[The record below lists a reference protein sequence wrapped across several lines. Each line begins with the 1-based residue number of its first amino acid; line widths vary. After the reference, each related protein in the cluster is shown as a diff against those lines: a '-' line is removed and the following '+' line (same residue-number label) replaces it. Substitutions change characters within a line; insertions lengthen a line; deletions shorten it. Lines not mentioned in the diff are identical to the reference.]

1 MRKALIFLAAGLSR
15 RFGPENKLLHEV
27 EGLPLYRHTLDKLER
42 LQGESTCLLVVTNT
56 PEIQRH
62 CEARGISWTPS
73 PEAERGISH
82 SFRSGLT
89 AAGDADAYVCFVA
102 DQPKLREETI
112 CRFLRTCEEA
122 GAGLGCLACGKTWG
136 NPVWFAAGYRPELMT
151 LTGDTGG
158 KAVLRR
164 HPDRVLP
171 VPVESWEL
179 EDVDLPPCHSRKN
192 GLKCNC

>member
-73 PEAERGISH
+73 PEAERGIAH
-82 SFRSGLT
+82 SLRAGLA
-89 AAGDADAYVCFVA
+89 AAGELDAYVCFVA
-102 DQPKLREETI
+102 DQPKLKEETI
-112 CRFLRTCEEA
+112 RRFLRACEAA
-122 GAGLGCLACGKTWG
+122 GAGLGCLAYGDRRG
-136 NPVWFAAGYRPELMT
+136 NPVWFGADHLSELMA
-151 LTGDTGG
+151 LTGDVGG
-158 KAVLRR
+158 RCVLDR
-164 HPDRVLP
+164 HPGQVCYYQVAR
-171 VPVESWEL
+171 EEL
-179 EDVDLPPCHSRKN
+179 EDVDLPLAK
-192 GLKCNC
+192 LEKMD